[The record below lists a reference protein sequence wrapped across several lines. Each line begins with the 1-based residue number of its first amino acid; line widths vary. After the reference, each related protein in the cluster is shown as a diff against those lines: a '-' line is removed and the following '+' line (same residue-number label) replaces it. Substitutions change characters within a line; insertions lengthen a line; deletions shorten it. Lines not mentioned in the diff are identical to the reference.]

1 MRFAGRSFAG
11 LLALGL
17 VGTTGGLGTGTA
29 VAENWSPW
37 VPAPQPGAPR
47 YAAEASWPTPDPQV
61 AGSAAQTVYA
71 LGGAR
76 APGIPW
82 VDYTMRAGLGWFPD
96 SNRVLVDYPA
106 GAPFSWMPQ
115 GLLPPG
121 PRDNVTIGEAAYTAT
136 DNLARAVG
144 NNGPGTEAAV
154 GLSQGTL
161 ALDQLQVR
169 LANDP
174 NAPAR
179 DKLTF
184 TTIGD
189 PTTESGWGKSFLAG
203 VFGPGEYIPLI
214 DYTMPKKVDSQYDS
228 NRIVA
233 AYDGLADFPDR
244 PENPFAVANAIAG
257 SMITHTPAAFTS
269 PDVVPEENIKTVVNS
284 RGATTT
290 SFLIPVTNLPLTLP
304 LRYMGVPS
312 GLMDMVDGTLQP
324 IIDAGYSRNDAPGHP
339 VQVSPTG
346 MDPVGSLD
354 PASRASIEDGFAQA
368 RDIFSIFG

>member
-1 MRFAGRSFAG
+1 MRRTIAG
-11 LLALGL
+11 LLTLGL
-17 VGTTGGLGTGTA
+17 IGTTGGLGTGTA
-29 VAENWSPW
+29 TADTAWSPW
-37 VPAPQPGAPR
+37 DPMPQPGTGP
-47 YAAEASWPTPDPQV
+47 YAAEAAWPAPDPQV
-61 AGSAAQTVYA
+61 HGSDASTVYA

-82 VDYTMRAGLGWFPD
+82 RDYTMRAGLGWFPD
-96 SNRVLVDYPA
+96 SDRVLVDYPA

-121 PRDNVTIGEAAYTAT
+121 PRDNVTIGEAATTAT
-136 DNLARAVG
+136 NSLGQAIR
-144 NNGPGTEAAV
+144 NGSGTQAAV

-161 ALDQLQVR
+161 ALDQTQVR

-174 NAPAR
+174 NAPAP
-179 DKLTF
+179 DQLTF

-189 PTTESGWGKSFLAG
+189 PTTQSAFGKSFLAG
-203 VFGPGEYIPLI
+203 IFGPGEYIPLI
-214 DYTMPKKVDSQYDS
+214 DYTMPKKVDSQYDA

-257 SMITHTPAAFTS
+257 SAITHTPAAFTDPS
-269 PDVVPEENIKTVVNS
+269 IVPPENIKSEVNS

-304 LRYMGVPS
+304 FRYMGVPADV
-312 GLMDMVDGTLQP
+312 MDMVDGTLQP
-324 IIDAGYSRNDAPGHP
+324 IIDAGYSRNDVAGRP
-339 VQVSPTG
+339 VTVSATG
-346 MDPVGSLD
+346 MDPIGALD
-354 PASRASIEDGFAQA
+354 PASRASIEDGFAQFRNTLSA
-368 RDIFSIFG
+368 LG

>member
-1 MRFAGRSFAG
+1 MKRTIAG
-11 LLALGL
+11 LLTVGL

-29 VAENWSPW
+29 TADNAWSPW
-37 VPAPQPGAPR
+37 DPKPQPGTSP
-47 YAAEASWPTPDPQV
+47 YAAEAAWPAPDAQV
-61 AGSAAQTVYA
+61 HGSDAQTVYA

-82 VDYTMRAGLGWFPD
+82 VDYTMHAGLGWFPD

-121 PRDNVTIGEAAYTAT
+121 PRDKVTIGEAAYTAT
-136 DNLARAVG
+136 DSLTQAIR
-144 NNGPGTEAAV
+144 NGGGTQAAV

-161 ALDQLQVR
+161 ALDQAQVR
-169 LANDP
+169 LASDP
-174 NAPAR
+174 NAPAP
-179 DKLTF
+179 DQLTF

-189 PTTESGWGKSFLAG
+189 PTTQSAFGKSFLAG

-214 DYTMPKKVDSQYDS
+214 DYTMPKKVDSQYDA

-257 SMITHTPAAFTS
+257 STITHTPAAFTS
-269 PDVVPEENIKTVVNS
+269 PDIIPPQNIKSEVNS

-304 LRYMGVPS
+304 LRYLGMPS
-312 GLMDMVDGTLQP
+312 GMVDMIDGTLQP
-324 IIDAGYSRNDAPGHP
+324 IIDAGYSRNDDPNHP
-339 VQVSPTG
+339 TAVSPTG
-346 MDPVGSLD
+346 MDPIGALD
-354 PASRASIEDGFAQA
+354 PATRASIEDGFAQA
-368 RDIFSIFG
+368 RGILSALG

>member
-1 MRFAGRSFAG
+1 
-11 LLALGL
+11 
-17 VGTTGGLGTGTA
+17 
-29 VAENWSPW
+29 
-37 VPAPQPGAPR
+37 
-47 YAAEASWPTPDPQV
+47 
-61 AGSAAQTVYA
+61 
-71 LGGAR
+71 
-76 APGIPW
+76 
-82 VDYTMRAGLGWFPD
+82 
-96 SNRVLVDYPA
+96 
-106 GAPFSWMPQ
+106 MPQ

-121 PRDNVTIGEAAYTAT
+121 PRDNVTIGEAATSAT
-136 DNLARAVG
+136 NNLGQAIG
-144 NNGPGTEAAV
+144 NNGPGTQAAV

-161 ALDQLQVR
+161 ALDQMQVR

-244 PENPFAVANAIAG
+244 PENMFAVLNAAAG
-257 SMITHTPAAFTS
+257 SMITHTPAAFTT
-269 PDVVPEENIKTVVNS
+269 PGVVPEENIKTEVNS

-304 LRYMGVPS
+304 LRYLGVP
-312 GLMDMVDGTLQP
+312 GNVMDMVDGTLQP

-339 VQVSPTG
+339 VTVSSTG

-354 PASRASIEDGFAQA
+354 PASRASIEEGFAQA